1 MREKGPNVGPIGVP
15 ELIFIFVL
23 ALLIF
28 GPKKLPELGRNVG
41 KAMREFRRAS
51 NELRYA
57 VEDEMR
63 QLEQQ
68 AQKVKEEVEEAVA
81 RGVDSGEGSAQDPR
95 AAEESG
101 SVGRGG

>member
-1 MREKGPNVGPIGVP
+1 MGPIGVP

-81 RGVDSGEGSAQDPR
+81 RGVDSGEGSALDPR

-101 SVGRGG
+101 PVGRGG